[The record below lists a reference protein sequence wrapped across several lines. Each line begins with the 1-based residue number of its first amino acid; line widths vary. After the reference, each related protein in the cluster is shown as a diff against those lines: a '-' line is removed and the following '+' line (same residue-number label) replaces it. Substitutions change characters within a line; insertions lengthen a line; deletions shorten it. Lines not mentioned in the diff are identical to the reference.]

1 MKPFL
6 SLCILLSL
14 SPLLHAQRHVDD
26 SENFAFVFYLVGQGL
41 KDDAVTL
48 ARHWP
53 SDSDSACFAKGYAY
67 YSARLLDS
75 AAATFGRVGERSA
88 LRTEALFFAA
98 LSQAHLQRFDSSA
111 ATLSLIVATDG
122 STLSLKRFEQA
133 GVSLL
138 RRDLPAFDRAFGLVD
153 TSDYRLASEAQS
165 LHALRQSIAGHKN
178 KSPLLAGALSAVLPG
193 LGKVYAGS
201 YGEGAAAFLL
211 TGSLIAVTA
220 ENWLREGP
228 ANWKTIVS
236 GLLSAVFYAGNIYGS
251 AISVKVANDDF
262 NQQHDVQILYDI
274 HIPLRNS
281 YRR

>member
-6 SLCILLSL
+6 SLCILFSL

-41 KDDAVTL
+41 RDDAVTL

-53 SDSDSACFAKGYAY
+53 SDSDSASFAKGYAY

-111 ATLSLIVATDG
+111 ATLSLIAATDG
-122 STLSLKRFEQA
+122 STLNLKRFEQA

-201 YGEGAAAFLL
+201 YGEGAAACQLEDHRQRPAFRCFLC
-211 TGSLIAVTA
+211 GQY
-220 ENWLREGP
+220 LRLGHLRQ
-228 ANWKTIVS
+228 
-236 GLLSAVFYAGNIYGS
+236 GGQRRFQSATRCSDTVRYTYSS
-251 AISVKVANDDF
+251 A
-262 NQQHDVQILYDI
+262 Q
-274 HIPLRNS
+274 
-281 YRR
+281 